1 MLELSSISK
10 SFADAL
16 VLDNLN
22 LTVAGEPD
30 GHCWSVRLGEN
41 HVAAHSRRF

>member
-22 LTVAGEPD
+22 LTVAPGSGRPLL
-30 GHCWSVRLGEN
+30 VRRLGED